1 MVISLLF
8 LPLFSQIQIG
18 DPDQFNNFLFL
29 AYAIMG
35 MIALGYIIS
44 LGVRQRNLRR
54 DIELL
59 KRILQEDD

>member
-1 MVISLLF
+1 MINLLF
-8 LPLFSQIQIG
+8 LPLFTQIQIG
-18 DPDQFNNFLFL
+18 DPNQFNNFLFL
-29 AYAIMG
+29 AYVVMG
-35 MIALGYIIS
+35 VIALGYIIS

>member
-1 MVISLLF
+1 MISTLF
-8 LPLFSQIQIG
+8 LHLFAQIEIA
-18 DPDQFNNFLFL
+18 DPNQFNNFLFL
-29 AYAIMG
+29 AYTVMG
-35 MIALGYIIS
+35 IIALGYIIS